1 MNIDKNK
8 LNVFSLTMIV
18 ISLVIGMG
26 IFRTAS
32 DAALAAGTPS
42 IFFCAWIFGG
52 VIALFGALSFAEI
65 GSRYPIIGGYYKI
78 FSYAFHPSLA
88 FALNCVILISNAA
101 SLAGV
106 ALIGTEY
113 IAPVLSDHAISD
125 LGKSWIAMS
134 AILTFYGVNLLGL
147 RMSSNTQN
155 VLMIIKIGMILI
167 LILSLFFINH
177 SAEQITEQA
186 VSLSSTSILGAFGAA
201 LVSVCFTYGGY
212 QQSINFGGEVNDA
225 KRVLPRGIIMGIF
238 IVIILYLS
246 VNYAYYKIIGFEELK
261 HAKGIASI
269 IAEKIFG
276 PIGKTIFSVLLFTAV
291 LAYVNVLL
299 LSNPRV
305 MFAMADDGIL
315 PKIFQKRTQEKD
327 VLIVSLTVFTL
338 ITIIILFFA
347 NTFDK
352 ILGFTMFLDSIGM
365 ATSAAT
371 LFIIRKK
378 TAHLDGTGIYK
389 MKLFPIATLIFIG
402 AYLFVSF
409 TIVRNTPWLAGIG
422 TIVFL
427 TFLGLYFVIKKW
439 NIK

>member
-1 MNIDKNK
+1 
-8 LNVFSLTMIV
+8 
-18 ISLVIGMG
+18 
-26 IFRTAS
+26 
-32 DAALAAGTPS
+32 
-42 IFFCAWIFGG
+42 
-52 VIALFGALSFAEI
+52 
-65 GSRYPIIGGYYKI
+65 
-78 FSYAFHPSLA
+78 
-88 FALNCVILISNAA
+88 
-101 SLAGV
+101 
-106 ALIGTEY
+106 
-113 IAPVLSDHAISD
+113 
-125 LGKSWIAMS
+125 
-134 AILTFYGVNLLGL
+134 
-147 RMSSNTQN
+147 
-155 VLMIIKIGMILI
+155 
-167 LILSLFFINH
+167 
-177 SAEQITEQA
+177 
-186 VSLSSTSILGAFGAA
+186 
-201 LVSVCFTYGGY
+201 
-212 QQSINFGGEVNDA
+212 
-225 KRVLPRGIIMGIF
+225 
-238 IVIILYLS
+238 VIILYLS

-276 PIGKTIFSVLLFTAV
+276 PIGKTVFSVLLFTAV

-338 ITIIILFFA
+338 ITIVILFFA

-371 LFIIRKK
+371 LFVIRKK

-409 TIVRNTPWLAGIG
+409 TIIRNTPWLAGIG

>member
-1 MNIDKNK
+1 MNIEKNK

-52 VIALFGALSFAEI
+52 VIALFGALSYAEI

-167 LILSLFFINH
+167 LILSLLFINH

-186 VSLSSTSILGAFGAA
+186 VSLSSTSMLGAFGAS

-225 KRVLPRGIIMGIF
+225 KKVLPRGIIVGIF
-238 IVIILYLS
+238 IVIILYLT

-276 PIGKTIFSVLLFTAV
+276 PIGKTVFSVLLFTAV

-371 LFIIRKK
+371 LFVIRKK

-409 TIVRNTPWLAGIG
+409 TIIRNTPWLAGIG
-422 TIVFL
+422 ALVFV